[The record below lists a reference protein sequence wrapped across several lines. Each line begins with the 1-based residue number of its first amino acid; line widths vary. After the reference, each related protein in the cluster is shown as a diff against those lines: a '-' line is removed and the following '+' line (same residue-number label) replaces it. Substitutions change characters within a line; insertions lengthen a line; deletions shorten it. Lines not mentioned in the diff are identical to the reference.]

1 MKEKYLKKMAMYQAI
16 TGIMEKNLGKIEKVS
31 ELKNSYENYISL
43 NNKLIELKAEFE
55 KELQPEVEK
64 KSKAK
69 ENLINNAH
77 PIANILQVYA
87 FDLKDKSLSKKIDLS
102 RNKLMK
108 SKDSVLA
115 EKCELLWKTVKS
127 IYGKSIDEK
136 ESKKVNVLNLGSYGI
151 NGTLIDDLE
160 NANKHFIECILS
172 LKDAISQ
179 KSKYG
184 KKITVKIKEI
194 DDLLRHKIDKL
205 LTVFEIKEPAFYTE
219 YKAARIIT
227 KEESKKKVAEKSE
240 KPVIDKTKSKTQE
253 QVKASEISTTTT
265 KSRAKKV
272 ENTKI

>member
-108 SKDSVLA
+108 SKDSVLVQ
-115 EKCELLWKTVKS
+115 KCELLWKTVKS

-160 NANKHFIECILS
+160 IANKHFIECILS

-184 KKITVKIKEI
+184 KKITIKIKEI
-194 DDLLRHKIDKL
+194 DDILRHKIDKL

-240 KPVIDKTKSKTQE
+240 KPVIDKTKSEAQE